1 MNENKSVFLHVYV
14 LVALLVIGIGLLIY
28 FMFRAKRLKQ
38 ERQNTI
44 AKIKEALAN
53 GAGEETGDDASNS
66 LLNVHSD
73 PNYNGNSDAQKLH
86 DAIGTFWDDDETV
99 YSIIKG
105 KSKAKLKSIEK
116 GLQGLGYKS
125 WDDYLKNIFNNMVTF
140 PFGYCAG
147 IDCDKYTKALT
158 MIKAA
163 Y

>member
-1 MNENKSVFLHVYV
+1 MNENKRIFLHVYV
-14 LVALLVIGIGLLIY
+14 LVTLLVISIGLLIY

-53 GAGEETGDDASNS
+53 GAGEETSDDASNS
-66 LLNVHSD
+66 LLNVQPD
-73 PNYNGNSDAQKLH
+73 PNYKGSADAQKLH
-86 DAIGTFWDDDETV
+86 DAIGRFWDDDNTV

-125 WDDYLKNIFNNMVTF
+125 WDDYLKTIFNNMISL
-140 PFGYCAG
+140 PFSYCAG

-163 Y
+163 S